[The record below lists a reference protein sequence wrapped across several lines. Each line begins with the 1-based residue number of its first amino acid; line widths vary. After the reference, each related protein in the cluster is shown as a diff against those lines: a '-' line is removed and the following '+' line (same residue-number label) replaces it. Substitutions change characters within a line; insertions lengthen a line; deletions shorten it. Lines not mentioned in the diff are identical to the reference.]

1 MEGERALKVLV
12 LGDCN
17 TGKTSLIKRCKYDT
31 YSTKYNSTVGV
42 DFTLKIM
49 KRGNESVRL
58 QLWDIAGQDRFGT
71 IARVYYRDAH
81 GALLVYDVTQKK
93 TFENVIKWKREID
106 EKVELDDGSPIPV
119 LLLGNKCDL
128 EASEVDTSALD
139 QFCIDHNFVSW
150 METSAKA
157 DTNVQ
162 AMADRIVDA
171 IITRLKAIEA
181 KKGAGQLP
189 PSSDP
194 DEGVDVAGGS
204 RDGAEGGSDAGN
216 GRRRKKGCC

>member
-1 MEGERALKVLV
+1 MDNERALKVLV

-17 TGKTSLIKRCKYDT
+17 TGKTSIIKRCKYDT

-49 KRGNESVRL
+49 THGGENVRL

-71 IARVYYRDAH
+71 IARVYYRDAQ

-106 EKVELDDGSPIPV
+106 EKVELEDGRPIPV

-128 EASEVDTSALD
+128 EASEVSNSELT
-139 QFCIDHNFVSW
+139 QFCNDHGFVGW
-150 METSAKA
+150 LETSAKA
-157 DTNVQ
+157 DTNIQVIAFPDIAYCGWSTFLLCFSHMQ
-162 AMADRIVDA
+162 PLTGGCGYYRSRNDQ
-171 IITRLKAIEA
+171 TA
-181 KKGAGQLP
+181 K
-189 PSSDP
+189 S
-194 DEGVDVAGGS
+194 
-204 RDGAEGGSDAGN
+204 N
-216 GRRRKKGCC
+216 